1 MTSTVLGKYLTLSDG
16 AKLYYKELGQGDPII
31 LIHGW
36 PCSNEF
42 FRKNIEEL
50 AKTHR
55 VITPDLRG
63 YGNSS
68 KILSGHTMIQYGK
81 DIAELI
87 SQLKLS
93 KVHLA
98 GWSMGGS
105 IVLSYWQQFSKDQK
119 LASLALIDS
128 DPYPFSK
135 EDWNPHGLRVG
146 QADGLNAMFQTYQ
159 ADPAAFFQGFV
170 GKMFKSGQATEDDMA
185 WMKAEMLKTPP
196 IIAMAAYS
204 DFVISDYEKVVPTV
218 TVPFL
223 VIGADS
229 GVYPQGE
236 QLAHHLAARA
246 PKGYAEVFKDGG
258 HLLFYEQ
265 PEKFNSLYLNFITK

>member
-81 DIAELI
+81 DIA
-87 SQLKLS
+87 
-93 KVHLA
+93 
-98 GWSMGGS
+98 
-105 IVLSYWQQFSKDQK
+105 
-119 LASLALIDS
+119 
-128 DPYPFSK
+128 
-135 EDWNPHGLRVG
+135 
-146 QADGLNAMFQTYQ
+146 
-159 ADPAAFFQGFV
+159 
-170 GKMFKSGQATEDDMA
+170 
-185 WMKAEMLKTPP
+185 
-196 IIAMAAYS
+196 
-204 DFVISDYEKVVPTV
+204 
-218 TVPFL
+218 
-223 VIGADS
+223 
-229 GVYPQGE
+229 
-236 QLAHHLAARA
+236 
-246 PKGYAEVFKDGG
+246 
-258 HLLFYEQ
+258 
-265 PEKFNSLYLNFITK
+265 